1 MNIRI
6 EGGHPAVRREFV
18 AAIESSD
25 GAEANLVQAGG
36 DVHALVDLGLPPD
49 EWAAAADPVAAEA
62 SRAEELVAR
71 YAGVGRTVR
80 VSSLGAAAESPSRF
94 KRAAA
99 AAEAVY
105 GDRAVILRVGLLLG
119 EFGLCEAIRR
129 KVEKWPVF
137 PVPSLALARLEPL
150 DSRDLA
156 AYCLAAAT
164 TDAGLEARYDLGCGE
179 MLTGELVVR
188 HMADNLGV
196 NRLLLPVP
204 PFLRG
209 AVAAWLQTEDAPAVW
224 IQDCL
229 VAMQGWLPRS
239 MKAYEHFSVQP
250 FDLREGFARASGMH
264 IPLRDRDEGNERFQW
279 KSPKRR
285 GVLWRKG

>member
-1 MNIRI
+1 MR
-6 EGGHPAVRREFV
+6 
-18 AAIESSD
+18 
-25 GAEANLVQAGG
+25 
-36 DVHALVDLGLPPD
+36 
-49 EWAAAADPVAAEA
+49 
-62 SRAEELVAR
+62 
-71 YAGVGRTVR
+71 
-80 VSSLGAAAESPSRF
+80 
-94 KRAAA
+94 AA
-99 AAEAVY
+99 AAEAVW

-137 PVPSLALARLEPL
+137 FVPSLAIARLEPL

-156 AYCLAAAT
+156 AYCLEAVTTAA
-164 TDAGLEARYDLGCGE
+164 DLEPRYDLGCGE

-204 PFLRG
+204 PFGRG
-209 AVAAWLQTEDAPAVW
+209 PVAAWLQTEDAPAPW

-229 VAMQGWLPRS
+229 VAMHGWLPRS
-239 MKAYEHFSVQP
+239 MKAYEDFAVRP

-264 IPLRDRDEGNERFQW
+264 IPLREREDSKERFQW